1 LSPERSGGRPR
12 RLRRLRRFLRPIVHP
27 VVGRRL
33 PPELCADRV
42 GGLCTHLAGG
52 VEDPEFAALL
62 EKIDDSPIHPSN
74 QVEIYTHG
82 DDAFA
87 AMRDAIKVACEEVL
101 LESYI
106 LRDDTVGRRFLDLLA
121 AAVERGVS
129 VRVLADAVGSFSTRR
144 AFWREMADRGIE
156 LRLFHPLFSG
166 LWNQVFR
173 DHRKILV
180 VDRKIGFT
188 GGMNLSEDYG
198 SFSRSRKKGGTWRD
212 THVRV
217 DGSAAWEMAVV
228 FSEGWERTGGDPLK
242 IPPLPLP
249 ENPEP
254 GIGVLVLDSRPF
266 RGHHE
271 SASVLVA
278 IAAAARRTLWITNA
292 YFAPGRAAVR
302 ELGAAARRGVDVRLL
317 LPGKTDAPIVR
328 YAAHGMYAELL
339 EVGVRIFEYQAAVLH
354 AKSLVADGHLSLV
367 GSSNLD
373 FRSFFFNA
381 ECNLVILGKDSAQ
394 TLEQAFAADLAQ
406 SEEILAGPWRA
417 RPLAHRLRDG
427 LARCLA
433 PIL

>member
-1 LSPERSGGRPR
+1 
-12 RLRRLRRFLRPIVHP
+12 VHP
-27 VVGRRL
+27 IVGRRL
-33 PPELCADRV
+33 PPELRADRV
-42 GGLCTHLAGG
+42 GGLCVSLAGG
-52 VEDPEFAALL
+52 VEDPAFAALL
-62 EKIDDSPIHPSN
+62 ERIDDSPIHPSN
-74 QVEIYTHG
+74 RVEIYTHG
-82 DDAFA
+82 DDAFS
-87 AMRDAIKVACEEVL
+87 AMSEAIEVAYEEVL

-121 AAVERGVS
+121 AAVERGVT

-180 VDRKIGFT
+180 VDRQIGFT

-217 DGSAAWEMAVV
+217 IGSAAWEMAVV
-228 FSEGWERTGGDPLK
+228 FSEGWERTGGDSLK
-242 IPPLPLP
+242 IHPLAVPQHP
-249 ENPEP
+249 KP
-254 GIGVLVLDSRPF
+254 GAGILVLDSRPF

-292 YFAPGRAAVR
+292 YFAPGQAAVR
-302 ELGAAARRGVDVRLL
+302 ELGDAARRGVDVRLL

-328 YAAHGMYAELL
+328 YASHGMYADLL
-339 EVGVRIFEYQAAVLH
+339 AAGVRIFEYQAAVLH
-354 AKSLVADGHLSLV
+354 AKSLVADGHLALV

-381 ECNLVILGKDSAQ
+381 ECNLVIFDKDSAR
-394 TLEQAFAADLAQ
+394 TLEQAFATDLAK
-406 SEEILAGPWRA
+406 SEEILPGPWQA
-417 RPLAHRLRDG
+417 RSLAHRLRDG